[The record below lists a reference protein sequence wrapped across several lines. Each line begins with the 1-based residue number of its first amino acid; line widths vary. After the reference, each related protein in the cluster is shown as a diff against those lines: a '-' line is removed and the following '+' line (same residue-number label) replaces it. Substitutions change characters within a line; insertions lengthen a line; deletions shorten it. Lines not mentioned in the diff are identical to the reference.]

1 MVVMARIAK
10 VVTCPASW
18 KEKGI
23 SNGDSLVLD
32 KIVNQRHYFIH
43 LKTDKT
49 VFISLCTDGSGKG
62 YSSGVKRVEWI
73 N

>member
-1 MVVMARIAK
+1 MVVMSRIAK
-10 VVTCPASW
+10 VVICTPSW

-23 SNGDSLVLD
+23 SNGDSLILD
-32 KIVNQRHYFIH
+32 KIDDRHHYFIH
-43 LKTDKT
+43 LKTNKT

-62 YSSGVKRVEWI
+62 YFSGVKRVEWI